1 MPIFKICSDSKVLQL
16 KKTSFCNE
24 KELQKFVER
33 NLLELFNIQ
42 FVASEFIIGQKY
54 AGRIDTLGLD
64 ENGCPVIIEY
74 KWTESENVINQGLFY
89 LDWLMDHKG
98 DFELAVQKS
107 LGMDVKVNWDAP
119 RLILIAQSFSKYD
132 SYAVNRIGENIELKV
147 YRLYED
153 NLFYID
159 DVTRIDASMERDT
172 SKKGEGQSTKRS
184 ADTYNLDEHLNGKS
198 DYIVELFS
206 ELDEHIHALGD
217 NIIRKIL
224 KKYIGY
230 QTTRN
235 FCELIVQSKS
245 IKVHIDIEYN
255 QLCDPRGM
263 AEDVSSV
270 GRWATGPTRVYVHLL
285 EDIQY
290 VMGLI
295 RQSYERT
302 L

>member
-1 MPIFKICSDSKVLQL
+1 MPVFKICSDSKVTQL

-24 KELQKFVER
+24 KELQTFVEQ
-33 NLLELFNIQ
+33 NLFELFNIQ
-42 FVASEFIIGQKY
+42 FVATEFFIGQKY

-74 KWTESENVINQGLFY
+74 KWTDSETIINQGLFY

-107 LGMDVKVNWDAP
+107 LGLARKVNWDAP

-147 YRLYED
+147 YRLYEE

-159 DVTRIDASMERDT
+159 DVTGIDASLEREM
-172 SKKGEGQSTKRS
+172 SKKEEGQSKRS
-184 ADTYNLDEHLNGKS
+184 AEVYNLDEHFKGKS

-206 ELDEHIHALGD
+206 ELDERIRALGD
-217 NIIRKIL
+217 NIIRKTL

-245 IKVHIDIEYN
+245 IIVHIDIEYN
-255 QLCDPRGM
+255 QLVEPRGM
-263 AEDVSSV
+263 AEDASSV
-270 GRWATGPTRVYVHLL
+270 GRWATGPTRVSVHLL
-285 EDIQY
+285 DDIQY

-295 RQSYERT
+295 IQSYERT